1 MLTLLKLKNG
11 IEVIGNVI
19 ENLGGAL
26 IMEDPLQINYRLTS
40 TQPMPTISISRYMP
54 FAIETNYT
62 FDIADIMHVT
72 KPKESM
78 AAYYKH
84 ALHNYKNEIDEHVDA
99 ELREATRLGQELD
112 GLEESEEDL
121 NNTYRALLERINF
134 KGPMN

>member
-19 ENLGGAL
+19 ENLGGS
-26 IMEDPLQINYRLTS
+26 IIVEDPLQINYRLTS

-54 FAIETNYT
+54 FAIDTAYT
-62 FDIADIMHVT
+62 FDAADIMHVT

-84 ALHNYKNEIDEHVDA
+84 ALYNYQNEIDEHVDS

-112 GLEESEEDL
+112 EMDDEEDL
-121 NNTYRALLERINF
+121 NDTYRALLERINF